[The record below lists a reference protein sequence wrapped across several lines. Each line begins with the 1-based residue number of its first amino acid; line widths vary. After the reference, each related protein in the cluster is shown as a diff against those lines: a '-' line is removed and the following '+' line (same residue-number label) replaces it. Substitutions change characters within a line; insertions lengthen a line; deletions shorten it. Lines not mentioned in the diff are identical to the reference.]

1 MLEQVRAQQSSSAYP
16 NFEAHTGQEVDDSDT
31 QQVEDDALLGQMR
44 GQQTFPAYPS
54 GGSHTGQVVDD
65 SDTQQVQ
72 VDPNI
77 DWVGQVQDNSDDTQQ
92 VEVDSGFNGLSLGS
106 NLKTTSTTPR
116 SYSYSSRPIS
126 YDSGRQAGGYG
137 YQNSQTLSGVSPNSR
152 PSDNVQ
158 YLENNRNTG
167 SAYQVTESEPK
178 SLVDDQS
185 GSRTST
191 SLGGSQYIRPEG
203 DSQYLENTQTH
214 RGYNQNL
221 YGNQRRPTPNGQRR
235 PLNQVTNSLTG
246 QVTDDYEDVGFQVG
260 SQSDR
265 TNYLSGSSAGQV
277 VDDSEITQQIED
289 DSFAPLNTGSQLK
302 PAVDDKRDTSV
313 TDKPSRH
320 RSNPRLPSSNQID
333 VDDTQQQEL
342 PNKGDETYY
351 DIGEATYLP
360 PPSNPKNNSL
370 RGDIQPVNQVG
381 QKQDDL
387 DIIEPL
393 STTVKPLLLNYGTQ
407 NIIPESE
414 SVQPFSDSFGF
425 NKLSTTTVSTNP
437 IQPKPYDY
445 TPLSNIPQPGLPA
458 IYIPP
463 QLKPL
468 SVQIEASLLQN
479 LEETLSSEITAS
491 NNPSQ
496 LYQQTLYTLKQNI
509 TRECQKLLSETQFL
523 NVNQRDV
530 IQLQTYLETHLVQTL
545 NRKFVFSASG
555 EVVAFKPVIG
565 YPSLVNSFRPKFE
578 VNSDAFIQRESQY
591 HGVYQSPQYVYKP
604 FQPESIVT
612 PRAPSQPQQTASN
625 AFLPSPTYSQAEIE
639 ADRLLESL
647 RNTLQSRSTTPRS
660 NQQPEYQVIQVK
672 LENVTPKQ
680 FSIINQIE
688 QEFTSV
694 LDTAVQTEFASTSYD
709 HASRYELYQ
718 SSLNKLEQELKHN
731 LTECIE
737 GILSQGSELQY
748 LNKYSSQVYANFE
761 YQKINDVKKYIEIK
775 LIKKLRAQLKL
786 KYNIDSSVSSQS
798 ELVNGAVPQAP
809 PQTPRTVV
817 RLENLTPEQFRVIKN
832 IEDDINKQIKSAIEN
847 YITNL
852 RSKQVSEY
860 FFQSSL
866 ETLEEELKNNITS
879 SVQSLCE
886 PGFGQYPEL
895 QASNFDM
902 SKIND
907 LEKYLQIRL
916 VGKLRET
923 IKYYSTTFSSSTSY
937 HSNSRGYFGQSYQQ
951 HSHGYGTVPDN
962 GEVELLQPSQPAAPV
977 VPMAQPPSIGSV
989 KGGRPQ
995 SAYRETAPEFLGA
1008 NPNAIGDANLSSS
1021 TINSEIVEPVTES
1034 QSWWSKFG
1042 NKVKQGANKLRD
1054 KIRGKKTEATE

>member
-1 MLEQVRAQQSSSAYP
+1 MLEEVRPQQSSSAYS
-16 NFEAHTGQEVDDSDT
+16 NFGAQTGQEVDDSDT
-31 QQVEDDALLGQMR
+31 QQVEVDAYLDQMR
-44 GQQTFPAYPS
+44 GQQSFPTYPS
-54 GGSHTGQVVDD
+54 SGAHTGQVVDD

-116 SYSYSSRPIS
+116 SYIYSSRPI
-126 YDSGRQAGGYG
+126 GGYG
-137 YQNSQTLSGVSPNSR
+137 YHNSHTISGANPNSR
-152 PSDNVQ
+152 PTDNVQ
-158 YLENNRNTG
+158 YLENNQNTG
-167 SAYQVTESEPK
+167 SGHQVTEPESK
-178 SLVDDQS
+178 SVVDNQS
-185 GSRTST
+185 GSRTPT
-191 SLGGSQYIRPEG
+191 SSGGSQYFRGE
-203 DSQYLENTQTH
+203 DNSQYLENTQTH

-221 YGNQRRPTPNGQRR
+221 YGNQRRPTPNGQQR

-246 QVTDDYEDVGFQVG
+246 QVTDDFEDVPFQVG
-260 SQSDR
+260 TQPDQ
-265 TNYLSGSSAGQV
+265 TNHLSESSAGQV
-277 VDDSEITQQIED
+277 VDDSEITQQVED
-289 DSFAPLNTGSQLK
+289 DGFAPLNTGSQLK
-302 PAVDDKRDTSV
+302 PSVDDERDISV
-313 TDKPSRH
+313 TDNKPSRH
-320 RSNPRLPSSNQID
+320 RSNPRLPSSNKID
-333 VDDTQQQEL
+333 VANTNEEFL
-342 PNKGDETYY
+342 HKGEDTYY
-351 DIGEATYLP
+351 DIGETRYVP
-360 PPSNPKNNSL
+360 PLINPENNPL
-370 RGDIQPVNQVG
+370 RGDIKPVSQVG
-381 QKQDDL
+381 QKQDNL
-387 DIIEPL
+387 DTIKPL
-393 STTVKPLLLNYGTQ
+393 STTVKPLLLNYATQ
-407 NIIPESE
+407 NSIPESE
-414 SVQPFSDSFGF
+414 SVQPFGF
-425 NKLSTTTVSTNP
+425 NQLSTTTVSTHP
-437 IQPKPYDY
+437 IQRKPYDY
-445 TPLSNIPQPGLPA
+445 RPFSNIPQPEVTA
-458 IYIPP
+458 VYIPP

-479 LEETLSSEITAS
+479 LEETLLSEITDL

-496 LYQQTLYTLKQNI
+496 AYQQTLYTLKENI

-530 IQLQTYLETHLVQTL
+530 FQLQTYLETHLVQTL
-545 NRKFVFSASG
+545 NQKFVFSASG
-555 EVVAFKPVIG
+555 EVVAFKPVVG
-565 YPSLVNSFRPKFE
+565 QPSLVNSYRPKFE
-578 VNSDAFIQRESQY
+578 VNSNAFIQSESQY
-591 HGVYQSPQYVYKP
+591 HGGYQSPQYVYKP
-604 FQPESIVT
+604 FQSESFVT
-612 PRAPSQPQQTASN
+612 PQAPSQTRTT
-625 AFLPSPTYSQAEIE
+625 LKPSYSEAEIE
-639 ADRLLESL
+639 ADQLLEGL
-647 RNTLQSRSTTPRS
+647 RNTLQSRPTTPRS

-672 LENVTPKQ
+672 LENITPQQ

-718 SSLNKLEQELKHN
+718 SSLNKLEQELKRN

-737 GILSQGSELQY
+737 GILRQDSELQY
-748 LNKYSSQVYANFE
+748 LNKYSSQVYANFD

-786 KYNIDSSVSSQS
+786 KYNIDNSVSSQS
-798 ELVNGAVPQAP
+798 EFVNTGVSQVSPQAP
-809 PQTPRTVV
+809 RSVV
-817 RLENLTPEQFRVIKN
+817 RLENLTPEQARVIKN

-847 YITNL
+847 YINNL
-852 RSKQVSEY
+852 SKQVSEY

-923 IKYYSTTFSSSTSY
+923 IKYYSTTFLSSTSY
-937 HSNSRGYFGQSYQQ
+937 QSSSRHHFSHSYQQ
-951 HSHGYGTVPDN
+951 HGGYGTVPDN
-962 GEVELLQPSQPAAPV
+962 REVDLFQPGQPLEPV
-977 VPMAQPPSIGSV
+977 VPMVPPPSRGSV

-995 SAYRETAPEFLGA
+995 SAYRETSPQLQGT
-1008 NPNAIGDANLSSS
+1008 NPNAIGEADLGSS
-1021 TINSEIVEPVTES
+1021 TVDSEIVEPVTES

-1054 KIRGKKTEATE
+1054 KITGKKTEPSTE